1 MVFDP
6 DYGETLATDDERAA
20 LTSEA
25 RELLGDPVRK
35 ADLYD
40 LEQQIQSQVADDLL
54 RLVLDGTLSVTD
66 LLNDHFVRELH
77 RRMYAPVWTW
87 GGRQRSRETN
97 IGIAPGQISVAFRDA
112 LQDLRCRWETAHDLT
127 ARELGISAH
136 AALVHVHPFVDGN
149 GRTTRLL
156 ADLVFVSAQDE
167 DVMLAYDWE
176 FDRDSYI
183 RRLREYDQTRDA
195 SALIDFVPVVEIG
208 EEG

>member
-25 RELLGDPVRK
+25 KELLGDPVRK

-54 RLVLDGTLSVTD
+54 RLVLDGTLSVAD

-112 LQDLRCRWETAHDLT
+112 LQDLRYRWEKAHDLT

-149 GRTTRLL
+149 GRTTRL
-156 ADLVFVSAQDE
+156 
-167 DVMLAYDWE
+167 
-176 FDRDSYI
+176 
-183 RRLREYDQTRDA
+183 REYDQTRDA

>member
-112 LQDLRCRWETAHDLT
+112 LQDLRYRWETAHDLT

-149 GRTTRLL
+149 GRTARLL

>member
-25 RELLGDPVRK
+25 RELLGDPVRT

-40 LEQQIQSQVADDLL
+40 LEQQIQSRVADDLL

-112 LQDLRCRWETAHDLT
+112 LQDLRYRWETAHDLT

>member
-6 DYGETLATDDERAA
+6 DYGEALATDDERAA

-112 LQDLRCRWETAHDLT
+112 LQDLRYRWETAHDLT

>member
-54 RLVLDGTLSVTD
+54 GLVLDGTLSVTD

-112 LQDLRCRWETAHDLT
+112 LQDLRYRWETAHDLT

>member
-54 RLVLDGTLSVTD
+54 GLVLDGTLSVTD

-112 LQDLRCRWETAHDLT
+112 LQDLRYRWEKAHDLT

>member
-112 LQDLRCRWETAHDLT
+112 LQDLRYRWETAHDLT

>member
-112 LQDLRCRWETAHDLT
+112 LQDLRYRWETAHDLT

-208 EEG
+208 DEG

>member
-1 MVFDP
+1 MAFDP
-6 DYGETLATDDERAA
+6 DYGETLVTEEERAA

-25 RELLGDPVRK
+25 RELLGEPIRK

-54 RLVLDGTLSVTD
+54 GLVLDGTLSVTD

-97 IGIAPGQISVAFRDA
+97 IGIAPQQISVAFRDA
-112 LQDLRCRWETAHDLT
+112 LEDLRYRWEQAHDLT

-136 AALVHVHPFVDGN
+136 ASLVHVHPFVDGN

-156 ADLVFVSAQDE
+156 ADLVFLSAQDD

-195 SALIDFVPVVEIG
+195 SALIDFVPVVEIEG
-208 EEG
+208 EG

>member
-20 LTSEA
+20 LPSEA

-54 RLVLDGTLSVTD
+54 GLVLDGTLSVTD

-112 LQDLRCRWETAHDLT
+112 LQDLRYRWETAHDLT

>member
-1 MVFDP
+1 MAFGP
-6 DYGETLATDDERAA
+6 DYGETLVTEEELAA
-20 LTSEA
+20 LTGEA
-25 RELLGDPVRK
+25 RELLGEPIRK

-40 LEQQIQSQVADDLL
+40 LEQQIQSQVADDFLG
-54 RLVLDGTLSVTD
+54 LVLDGTLSVTD

-97 IGIAPGQISVAFRDA
+97 IGIAPERISVALRNA
-112 LQDLRCRWETAHDLT
+112 VEDLRYRWEQAHDLT

-136 AALVHVHPFVDGN
+136 AALVHIHPFVDGN
-149 GRTTRLL
+149 GRATRLL
-156 ADLVFVSAQDE
+156 ADLVFLSAQDD

-195 SALIDFVPVVEIG
+195 SALIDFVPVTEIG
-208 EEG
+208 DEG

>member
-54 RLVLDGTLSVTD
+54 GLVLDGTLSVTD

-112 LQDLRCRWETAHDLT
+112 LQDLRCRWEKVHDLT

>member
-112 LQDLRCRWETAHDLT
+112 LQDLRYRWETAHDLT

-136 AALVHVHPFVDGN
+136 AALVHVLPFVDGN
-149 GRTTRLL
+149 GRVTRLL

>member
-112 LQDLRCRWETAHDLT
+112 LQDLRYRWETAHDLT

-149 GRTTRLL
+149 GRVTRLL

-208 EEG
+208 DEG